1 MKTKIKLIVFGLII
15 FLIGF
20 LVALFMMGTYNSGVY
35 QAVEL
40 SVYACHDG
48 CSIATKDSEGFLTNA
63 TWDCWDSCD
72 EYIDKL
78 KNKK

>member
-1 MKTKIKLIVFGLII
+1 MKIKLIVLGLIV

-20 LVALFMMGTYNSGVY
+20 LVALLMMGTYNSGVY

-48 CSIATKDSEGFLTNA
+48 CSIATKDSEGFLTNV
-63 TWDCWDSCD
+63 TWDCWEECNK
-72 EYIDKL
+72 YIGRLIKEVC
-78 KNKK
+78 N